1 MARKSRRTRRLRVV
15 NPDCAGIDIGKDRH
29 FVAVDPER
37 SEEPVRSF
45 GAFTRD
51 LEEMAAWLASCGV
64 TKVAMEST
72 SVYWIP
78 VYETLERAGFEV
90 MLVPPR
96 MTKQIGGRKS
106 DVLDC
111 QWIWQL
117 MSYGLLRGAF
127 RPGDEVCP
135 LRSYA
140 RQMRRLTG
148 DRSRCVLHMQKALTE
163 MNVKL
168 DSVIANITGLT
179 GQRIL
184 RAIIGGERDPERLAT
199 LRHRGIKADA
209 DTIAASLQGTWREEH
224 LFALEQAMQRYDF
237 LTQQIDD
244 CEARV
249 MAEIERL
256 TPPDD
261 PPDGGAPD
269 PAPGTISETASS
281 RSANAATND
290 TGREG
295 IQPLALRKMM
305 GVDLTAIP
313 TVGPGTALVIA
324 SEIGPDFSAF
334 PSAQHFCS
342 WLALAP
348 GTRISGG
355 KNLPGKSP
363 KAVNPVGQALR
374 MAAMAARRSETFI
387 GAKHRARLAR
397 MDTPVAI
404 KATARELACLVYL
417 MVTEGQE
424 YVEQG
429 IGAYEKRR
437 LNRKFAHLDRQARKL
452 GLQLVP
458 KMQGEEKQNPM
469 LSIATCYSRASTC
482 AALRLGRGS
491 NGGLGTCYSRAWSD
505 VTDGAGF
512 PRPRSREWDFEHGS
526 SPLATEMKPGRMF
539 HGAQVSK
546 NPAPQGGEPGL
557 RRDRHRQGPAFR
569 GGRGGTQRGAGAF
582 VRRLYPRSGGDGGV
596 AGVVRGVVKP
606 PPARRSGSVAG
617 VTGACVCD
625 GWGLNWLRVG

>member
-1 MARKSRRTRRLRVV
+1 M
-15 NPDCAGIDIGKDRH
+15 
-29 FVAVDPER
+29 
-37 SEEPVRSF
+37 
-45 GAFTRD
+45 
-51 LEEMAAWLASCGV
+51 
-64 TKVAMEST
+64 
-72 SVYWIP
+72 
-78 VYETLERAGFEV
+78 
-90 MLVPPR
+90 
-96 MTKQIGGRKS
+96 
-106 DVLDC
+106 
-111 QWIWQL
+111 
-117 MSYGLLRGAF
+117 
-127 RPGDEVCP
+127 
-135 LRSYA
+135 
-140 RQMRRLTG
+140 
-148 DRSRCVLHMQKALTE
+148 
-163 MNVKL
+163 
-168 DSVIANITGLT
+168 GLT

-261 PPDGGAPD
+261 PPDGGGPCPRHD
-269 PAPGTISETASS
+269 LRNRVEPLCERRKQRHRQGGHPAPCVAQDDGRRPHRDPHRRS
-281 RSANAATND
+281 RYR
-290 TGREG
+290 TGDRLG
-295 IQPLALRKMM
+295 DR
-305 GVDLTAIP
+305 
-313 TVGPGTALVIA
+313 PG
-324 SEIGPDFSAF
+324 AF

-355 KNLPGKSP
+355 KNLPGRSP

-429 IGAYEKRR
+429 IDAYEKRR

-469 LSIATCYSRASTC
+469 LSIA
-482 AALRLGRGS
+482 
-491 NGGLGTCYSRAWSD
+491 
-505 VTDGAGF
+505 
-512 PRPRSREWDFEHGS
+512 
-526 SPLATEMKPGRMF
+526 
-539 HGAQVSK
+539 
-546 NPAPQGGEPGL
+546 
-557 RRDRHRQGPAFR
+557 
-569 GGRGGTQRGAGAF
+569 
-582 VRRLYPRSGGDGGV
+582 
-596 AGVVRGVVKP
+596 
-606 PPARRSGSVAG
+606 
-617 VTGACVCD
+617 
-625 GWGLNWLRVG
+625 

>member
-1 MARKSRRTRRLRVV
+1 MARKSRRTQRLRVV

-37 SEEPVRSF
+37 TEEPVRSF

-168 DSVIANITGLT
+168 DSVI
-179 GQRIL
+179 
-184 RAIIGGERDPERLAT
+184 
-199 LRHRGIKADA
+199 
-209 DTIAASLQGTWREEH
+209 
-224 LFALEQAMQRYDF
+224 
-237 LTQQIDD
+237 
-244 CEARV
+244 
-249 MAEIERL
+249 
-256 TPPDD
+256 
-261 PPDGGAPD
+261 
-269 PAPGTISETASS
+269 
-281 RSANAATND
+281 
-290 TGREG
+290 
-295 IQPLALRKMM
+295 
-305 GVDLTAIP
+305 
-313 TVGPGTALVIA
+313 
-324 SEIGPDFSAF
+324 
-334 PSAQHFCS
+334 
-342 WLALAP
+342 
-348 GTRISGG
+348 
-355 KNLPGKSP
+355 PGKSP

-404 KATARELACLVYL
+404 KATARELACLIYL
-417 MVTEGQE
+417 MVTEGQK

-429 IGAYEKRR
+429 IDAYEKRR

-458 KMQGEEKQNPM
+458 
-469 LSIATCYSRASTC
+469 
-482 AALRLGRGS
+482 
-491 NGGLGTCYSRAWSD
+491 
-505 VTDGAGF
+505 
-512 PRPRSREWDFEHGS
+512 
-526 SPLATEMKPGRMF
+526 
-539 HGAQVSK
+539 
-546 NPAPQGGEPGL
+546 APQNDE
-557 RRDRHRQGPAFR
+557 
-569 GGRGGTQRGAGAF
+569 TQNSMPSTA
-582 VRRLYPRSGGDGGV
+582 
-596 AGVVRGVVKP
+596 
-606 PPARRSGSVAG
+606 
-617 VTGACVCD
+617 
-625 GWGLNWLRVG
+625 

>member
-1 MARKSRRTRRLRVV
+1 MLNTDKAPAYAAAIAELKAEGKCPKDTRHRQVKYLNNVIEA
-15 NPDCAGIDIGKDRH
+15 DHGKLKLLIR
-29 FVAVDPER
+29 
-37 SEEPVRSF
+37 PVRGF
-45 GAFTRD
+45 
-51 LEEMAAWLASCGV
+51 
-64 TKVAMEST
+64 K
-72 SVYWIP
+72 
-78 VYETLERAGFEV
+78 TLKTAYATIKGFEV
-90 MLVPPR
+90 MRALR
-96 MTKQIGGRKS
+96 KGQAGMFALQGGIVGEARI
-106 DVLDC
+106 VERAFGLGPC
-111 QWIWQL
+111 AL
-117 MSYGLLRGAF
+117 SYGLLRGAF

-184 RAIIGGERDPERLAT
+184 RAIIDGERDPERLAT

-261 PPDGGAPD
+261 LPDGGAPD
-269 PAPGTISETASS
+269 HAPGTTSETASS
-281 RSANAATND
+281 RSANAASNY
-290 TGREG
+290 TGKEG
-295 IQPLALRKMM
+295 IQALALRGMM

-313 TVGPGTALVIA
+313 TIGPGTALVIA

-404 KATARELACLVYL
+404 KATARELACLIYL
-417 MVTEGQE
+417 MVTEGQK

-429 IGAYEKRR
+429 IDAYEKRR

-458 KMQGEEKQNPM
+458 
-469 LSIATCYSRASTC
+469 
-482 AALRLGRGS
+482 
-491 NGGLGTCYSRAWSD
+491 
-505 VTDGAGF
+505 
-512 PRPRSREWDFEHGS
+512 
-526 SPLATEMKPGRMF
+526 
-539 HGAQVSK
+539 
-546 NPAPQGGEPGL
+546 APQNDE
-557 RRDRHRQGPAFR
+557 
-569 GGRGGTQRGAGAF
+569 TQNSMPSTA
-582 VRRLYPRSGGDGGV
+582 
-596 AGVVRGVVKP
+596 
-606 PPARRSGSVAG
+606 
-617 VTGACVCD
+617 
-625 GWGLNWLRVG
+625 

>member
-15 NPDCAGIDIGKDRH
+15 NPDCAGIDIGKERH

-37 SEEPVRSF
+37 SDEPVRSF

-51 LEEMAAWLASCGV
+51 LEAMAAWLASCGV
-64 TKVAMEST
+64 SKVAMEST
-72 SVYWIP
+72 SVYWIA

-163 MNVKL
+163 MNVRL
-168 DSVIANITGLT
+168 DS
-179 GQRIL
+179 
-184 RAIIGGERDPERLAT
+184 
-199 LRHRGIKADA
+199 
-209 DTIAASLQGTWREEH
+209 
-224 LFALEQAMQRYDF
+224 
-237 LTQQIDD
+237 
-244 CEARV
+244 
-249 MAEIERL
+249 
-256 TPPDD
+256 
-261 PPDGGAPD
+261 
-269 PAPGTISETASS
+269 
-281 RSANAATND
+281 
-290 TGREG
+290 
-295 IQPLALRKMM
+295 
-305 GVDLTAIP
+305 
-313 TVGPGTALVIA
+313 VIA

-355 KNLPGKSP
+355 KNLPGTSP

-374 MAAMAARRSETFI
+374 MAAMAARRSQTFI

-397 MDTPVAI
+397 MDTPVAV
-404 KATARELACLVYL
+404 KATARELAGLIYL

-429 IGAYEKRR
+429 IDAYEKRR
-437 LNRKFAHLDRQARKL
+437 LNRKFAHLDRQAQKL

-458 KMQGEEKQNPM
+458 KTQGEEQQNPM
-469 LSIATCYSRASTC
+469 PFKCSHH
-482 AALRLGRGS
+482 LRGHDPELGV
-491 NGGLGTCYSRAWSD
+491 C
-505 VTDGAGF
+505 
-512 PRPRSREWDFEHGS
+512 
-526 SPLATEMKPGRMF
+526 
-539 HGAQVSK
+539 
-546 NPAPQGGEPGL
+546 
-557 RRDRHRQGPAFR
+557 
-569 GGRGGTQRGAGAF
+569 
-582 VRRLYPRSGGDGGV
+582 SG
-596 AGVVRGVVKP
+596 
-606 PPARRSGSVAG
+606 
-617 VTGACVCD
+617 
-625 GWGLNWLRVG
+625 

>member
-1 MARKSRRTRRLRVV
+1 MARKKRRAQRLKVV

-29 FVAVDPER
+29 FVAVNPEHT
-37 SEEPVRSF
+37 EEPVRGF

-78 VYETLERAGFEV
+78 VYETLDRAGFEV
-90 MLVPPR
+90 ILVPPR

-127 RPGDEVCP
+127 RPGDAVCP

-140 RQMRRLTG
+140 RQMRRLTE

-163 MNVKL
+163 MNVRL
-168 DSVIANITGLT
+168 DSVISDITGVT

-184 RAIIGGERDPERLAT
+184 RAIIDGERDPQRLAA
-199 LRHRGIKADA
+199 LRHRGIKADV
-209 DTIAASLQGTWREEH
+209 DTIAASLQGTWRDEH

-237 LTQQIDD
+237 LDQQIED

-249 MAEIERL
+249 MGEIERL

-261 PPDGGAPD
+261 PPPDGGAPD
-269 PAPGTISETASS
+269 PAPGTTSGTASS
-281 RSANAATND
+281 RSAKAATKYS
-290 TGREG
+290 GQEAA
-295 IQPLALRKMM
+295 LAQALSAMM

-313 TVGPGTALVIA
+313 AIGTGTALVIA

-342 WLALAP
+342 WLGVAP
-348 GTRISGG
+348 GTKISGG
-355 KNLPGKSP
+355 KNLPGKTP
-363 KAVNPVGQALR
+363 KVASPVGQALR

-387 GAKHRARLAR
+387 GAKHRGRLAR

-404 KATARELACLVYL
+404 KATARELACLVSL

-429 IGAYEKRR
+429 IDAYERQR

-458 KMQGEEKQNPM
+458 
-469 LSIATCYSRASTC
+469 
-482 AALRLGRGS
+482 
-491 NGGLGTCYSRAWSD
+491 
-505 VTDGAGF
+505 
-512 PRPRSREWDFEHGS
+512 
-526 SPLATEMKPGRMF
+526 
-539 HGAQVSK
+539 
-546 NPAPQGGEPGL
+546 APQNDKTKNTMPS
-557 RRDRHRQGPAFR
+557 A
-569 GGRGGTQRGAGAF
+569 A
-582 VRRLYPRSGGDGGV
+582 
-596 AGVVRGVVKP
+596 
-606 PPARRSGSVAG
+606 
-617 VTGACVCD
+617 
-625 GWGLNWLRVG
+625 

>member
-45 GAFTRD
+45 GSFTRD

-168 DSVIANITGLT
+168 DSVIANITGLFCHRM
-179 GQRIL
+179 GDVARPRHDKIVQRRGHL
-184 RAIIGGERDPERLAT
+184 R
-199 LRHRGIKADA
+199 RGIAF
-209 DTIAASLQGTWREEH
+209 IWL
-224 LFALEQAMQRYDF
+224 
-237 LTQQIDD
+237 
-244 CEARV
+244 
-249 MAEIERL
+249 
-256 TPPDD
+256 
-261 PPDGGAPD
+261 DGGAPD
-269 PAPGTISETASS
+269 PAPGTTSETASG
-281 RSANAATND
+281 RSANAASND

-334 PSAQHFCS
+334 PSAHFCS

-387 GAKHRARLAR
+387 GAKHRRLAR

-429 IGAYEKRR
+429 IGTRS
-437 LNRKFAHLDRQARKL
+437 
-452 GLQLVP
+452 G
-458 KMQGEEKQNPM
+458 
-469 LSIATCYSRASTC
+469 ASTESSLIST
-482 AALRLGRGS
+482 AKPENSGS
-491 NGGLGTCYSRAWSD
+491 NSSRKCKE
-505 VTDGAGF
+505 
-512 PRPRSREWDFEHGS
+512 R
-526 SPLATEMKPGRMF
+526 
-539 HGAQVSK
+539 K
-546 NPAPQGGEPGL
+546 NRTQCCQSL
-557 RRDRHRQGPAFR
+557 RHLLLKS
-569 GGRGGTQRGAGAF
+569 T
-582 VRRLYPRSGGDGGV
+582 L
-596 AGVVRGVVKP
+596 
-606 PPARRSGSVAG
+606 
-617 VTGACVCD
+617 C
-625 GWGLNWLRVG
+625 

>member
-168 DSVIANITGLT
+168 DSVIANIVGLT

-244 CEARV
+244 CEVRV

-256 TPPDD
+256 T
-261 PPDGGAPD
+261 
-269 PAPGTISETASS
+269 TAG
-281 RSANAATND
+281 RS
-290 TGREG
+290 
-295 IQPLALRKMM
+295 
-305 GVDLTAIP
+305 
-313 TVGPGTALVIA
+313 
-324 SEIGPDFSAF
+324 
-334 PSAQHFCS
+334 
-342 WLALAP
+342 
-348 GTRISGG
+348 
-355 KNLPGKSP
+355 
-363 KAVNPVGQALR
+363 
-374 MAAMAARRSETFI
+374 
-387 GAKHRARLAR
+387 
-397 MDTPVAI
+397 
-404 KATARELACLVYL
+404 
-417 MVTEGQE
+417 
-424 YVEQG
+424 
-429 IGAYEKRR
+429 
-437 LNRKFAHLDRQARKL
+437 
-452 GLQLVP
+452 
-458 KMQGEEKQNPM
+458 
-469 LSIATCYSRASTC
+469 
-482 AALRLGRGS
+482 
-491 NGGLGTCYSRAWSD
+491 
-505 VTDGAGF
+505 
-512 PRPRSREWDFEHGS
+512 
-526 SPLATEMKPGRMF
+526 PGRRRTGPCPR
-539 HGAQVSK
+539 HDLRNRV
-546 NPAPQGGEPGL
+546 EPL
-557 RRDRHRQGPAFR
+557 RERRNQRHRQGGHPAPCVAQDD
-569 GGRGGTQRGAGAF
+569 GRRPH
-582 VRRLYPRSGGDGGV
+582 RDPH
-596 AGVVRGVVKP
+596 
-606 PPARRSGSVAG
+606 RRSRYRTGDRLGDRPRLLRLPLRSALLLLACARAG
-617 VTGACVCD
+617 NQDQRRQEPPRQVPEGGQPRRAGPAHGGHGRAPQRDLHRRQAPRKARPNGHPRCD
-625 GWGLNWLRVG
+625 QGDRPRTSPASST

>member
-1 MARKSRRTRRLRVV
+1 MARKSRRTQRLRVV

-29 FVAVDPER
+29 FVAVEAER
-37 SEEPVRSF
+37 TEEPVRSF

-184 RAIIGGERDPERLAT
+184 RAIIDGERDPERLAT

-261 PPDGGAPD
+261 LPDGGAPD
-269 PAPGTISETASS
+269 PAPGTTSETASS
-281 RSANAATND
+281 RSANAASNY
-290 TGREG
+290 TGKEG
-295 IQPLALRKMM
+295 IQALALRGMM

-313 TVGPGTALVIA
+313 TIGPGTALVIA

-363 KAVNPVGQALR
+363 KAVNPVGQG
-374 MAAMAARRSETFI
+374 RRD
-387 GAKHRARLAR
+387 GDA
-397 MDTPVAI
+397 
-404 KATARELACLVYL
+404 
-417 MVTEGQE
+417 G
-424 YVEQG
+424 
-429 IGAYEKRR
+429 
-437 LNRKFAHLDRQARKL
+437 
-452 GLQLVP
+452 
-458 KMQGEEKQNPM
+458 
-469 LSIATCYSRASTC
+469 
-482 AALRLGRGS
+482 GR
-491 NGGLGTCYSRAWSD
+491 
-505 VTDGAGF
+505 
-512 PRPRSREWDFEHGS
+512 
-526 SPLATEMKPGRMF
+526 
-539 HGAQVSK
+539 
-546 NPAPQGGEPGL
+546 PGL
-557 RRDRHRQGPAFR
+557 RDRGRDLHGGRQGAGEHRGGDRAGSAGAERRGCARRRGCGCGAGLRGDAQPGGERDGDGGLRDIGRHRDGGRGLHGNERHAHLR
-569 GGRGGTQRGAGAF
+569 GGRDGE
-582 VRRLYPRSGGDGGV
+582 DGGRD
-596 AGVVRGVVKP
+596 G
-606 PPARRSGSVAG
+606 ARR
-617 VTGACVCD
+617 
-625 GWGLNWLRVG
+625 RP